1 VARKKDE
8 LLDYKKRGVL
18 GYKGWDYVTVSAGR
32 DASGDKTAGS
42 AEDAKAAAGK
52 RPSVGVKKG
61 GDKNGKE
68 EQIQTVV
75 GVELNLLRNKGVRIY
90 VENESVIML
99 EVREVG
105 LFEPVTHCYVDCMW
119 FLSAPVVKSLI
130 FYYNDK
136 LVHTLK
142 AT

>member
-1 VARKKDE
+1 MKDPETVARKKDE

-18 GYKGWDYVTVSAGR
+18 GYKGWDYVTVASGR
-32 DASGDKTAGS
+32 DSSGDKTEGS
-42 AEDAKAAAGK
+42 EEKVKEAAGK
-52 RPSVGVKKG
+52 KSAADMKKAG
-61 GDKNGKE
+61 TV
-68 EQIQTVV
+68 QSVV
-75 GVELNLLRNKGVRIY
+75 GVELNLLRNKGIRIF

-99 EVREVG
+99 EVKEVG

>member
-1 VARKKDE
+1 MKKA
-8 LLDYKKRGVL
+8 G
-18 GYKGWDYVTVSAGR
+18 TVQS
-32 DASGDKTAGS
+32 
-42 AEDAKAAAGK
+42 
-52 RPSVGVKKG
+52 
-61 GDKNGKE
+61 
-68 EQIQTVV
+68 VV
-75 GVELNLLRNKGVRIY
+75 GVELNLLRNKGIRIF

-99 EVREVG
+99 EVKEVG